1 MSDINY
7 QIKSKVRSADGQ
19 GVRLTVRL
27 LGSSCAPLTT
37 NEFEYILN
45 ALRHSVLATE
55 TGNDCFTYTF
65 PFALGAGGGFTYT
78 FPFVLDGDSGLVRL
92 G

>member
-7 QIKSKVRSADGQ
+7 QIRSKERTSDGK
-19 GVRLTVRL
+19 GVRLSVGM
-27 LGSSCAPLTT
+27 LGSSLAPLAT
-37 NEFEYILN
+37 NELEYILN
-45 ALRHSVLATE
+45 ALRHSGLATE
-55 TGNDCFTYTF
+55 SGNDCFTYTF

-78 FPFVLDGDSGLVRL
+78 FPFVLEGDAGLVRL